1 MNNIA
6 YMVIIANNALIKR
19 LIEQSHAFEPI
30 VLHSAASIQLFIQ
43 SEDLFPDIILL
54 DAETCRSNVSAEIKS
69 LQAIGYAGPIILISP
84 EKLSYPLPIVQLRRP
99 FRLNELRDLIEFCLS
114 KVAPLRQPS
123 ERVRDDLTE
132 KEAAIFN
139 RLLQDAGR
147 SVQKSKLLQEIWGYG
162 PEISTRTLETHIH
175 RLRRKIDADTTHEWS
190 LTTSDDGYQLVKKKR

>member
-1 MNNIA
+1 M
-6 YMVIIANNALIKR
+6 
-19 LIEQSHAFEPI
+19 
-30 VLHSAASIQLFIQ
+30 
-43 SEDLFPDIILL
+43 
-54 DAETCRSNVSAEIKS
+54 
-69 LQAIGYAGPIILISP
+69 GYAGPIILISP

-123 ERVRDDLTE
+123 QRVRYDLTE